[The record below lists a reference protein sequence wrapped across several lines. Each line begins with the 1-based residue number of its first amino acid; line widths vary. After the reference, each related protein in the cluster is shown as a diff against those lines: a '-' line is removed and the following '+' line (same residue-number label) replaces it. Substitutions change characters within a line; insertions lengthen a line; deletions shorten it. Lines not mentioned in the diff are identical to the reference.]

1 MLDEPKK
8 KKTRGKKKK
17 EEPKLPVESAAVQA
31 RAQWLED
38 RTRMSLAL
46 HPQFRIGALSIFRLG
61 EAAPAGYV
69 GFHTQDRIFPLNYR
83 ACRIFY
89 SFTRNNCRTL
99 YMCRVAAAPVTV
111 GRKLQYKAQFI
122 IQAVDAPTIPCVGD
136 TVGEAVGEV
145 LRESET

>member
-46 HPQFRIGALSIFRLG
+46 HPQFRIGALSIFGWAKRPRG
-61 EAAPAGYV
+61 CHV
-69 GFHTQDRIFPLNYR
+69 GFHTPGQNL
-83 ACRIFY
+83 
-89 SFTRNNCRTL
+89 
-99 YMCRVAAAPVTV
+99 PVELPGV
-111 GRKLQYKAQFI
+111 
-122 IQAVDAPTIPCVGD
+122 
-136 TVGEAVGEV
+136 
-145 LRESET
+145 

>member
-1 MLDEPKK
+1 M
-8 KKTRGKKKK
+8 
-17 EEPKLPVESAAVQA
+17 
-31 RAQWLED
+31 
-38 RTRMSLAL
+38 
-46 HPQFRIGALSIFRLG
+46 
-61 EAAPAGYV
+61 
-69 GFHTQDRIFPLNYR
+69 NYR

-145 LRESET
+145 LRRVRNLKEQSMWKDRVEASIGSGGGRAMRHAMTVAGFWFFVASSALG